1 MRPGVRRGAL
11 GLLLSGSLAISTGY
25 GMLLLLPLYV
35 VQLGGDEADFGLIMA
50 TAAVPAALAI
60 GWLVRY
66 PDRIRPHLLLAVSIA
81 AYGVG
86 AVAVA
91 ASGSLLLLAALGLLL
106 GTAWA
111 VVYTTTPMVVGRI
124 VPDERRVVVFG
135 YATGSQQLG
144 IGLGPVLAAALHAGG
159 ASLPLVFVLGA
170 TLAIV
175 GAVAVAALTAFLPRA
190 HLERDS
196 VDQQPLGRALR
207 SIVRSAA
214 AMPLLLVLLS
224 ACLFTT
230 LTFFQT
236 TYAAAQHL
244 NSDVFYISYT
254 VAVIA
259 ARFGLSR
266 LLAAVDPSRVAAW
279 STTLLCAAVASFLLV
294 GSSPVIYAAASAATG
309 VGYGLALPLLQA
321 QAVALSDPD
330 VRSRVLPLA
339 GLLFETAILAFP
351 ALAGFVISGLGYQ
364 AVFAVLL
371 VFAVV
376 QTAITWRLPSHAPAT
391 A

>member
-1 MRPGVRRGAL
+1 VRRGAL
-11 GLLLSGSLAISTGY
+11 GVLLAGSLAVSTGY

-35 VQLGGDEADFGLIMA
+35 VELGGDEADFGLIMA
-50 TAAVPAALAI
+50 TAAVPTALAI

-66 PDRIRPHLLLAVSIA
+66 PDRFRPHLLLAASIA
-81 AYGVG
+81 AYAAG

-91 ASGSLLLLAALGLLL
+91 ATRSLLLLAGLGLLL

-124 VPDERRVVVFG
+124 VPDERRVVAFG
-135 YATGSQQLG
+135 YATGGQQLG
-144 IGLGPVLAAALHAGG
+144 IGLGPVLAAGLHG
-159 ASLPLVFVLGA
+159 AGA
-170 TLAIV
+170 TLPAVFVI
-175 GAVAVAALTAFLPRA
+175 GSALAAAGALAVALLTRLLPDGQS
-190 HLERDS
+190 ERD
-196 VDQQPLGRALR
+196 DTEQLPLARALR
-207 SIVRSAA
+207 TIMTSAA
-214 AMPLLLVLLS
+214 AIPLLLVLLS

-230 LTFFQT
+230 LIFFQT
-236 TYAAAQHL
+236 TYAAARHL
-244 NSDVFYISYT
+244 NSDVFYLSYT
-254 VAVIA
+254 VGVIA

-266 LLAAVDPSRVAAW
+266 LLADADPSRVAAW

-294 GSSPVIYAAASAATG
+294 GTNPIVYAAASVATG

-321 QAVALSDPD
+321 QAVALSAPD

-351 ALAGFVISGLGYQ
+351 AVAGAVISDLGYQ

-371 VFAVV
+371 ALAVV
-376 QTAITWRLPSHAPAT
+376 QTAITWRLPTRTPTPA
-391 A
+391 